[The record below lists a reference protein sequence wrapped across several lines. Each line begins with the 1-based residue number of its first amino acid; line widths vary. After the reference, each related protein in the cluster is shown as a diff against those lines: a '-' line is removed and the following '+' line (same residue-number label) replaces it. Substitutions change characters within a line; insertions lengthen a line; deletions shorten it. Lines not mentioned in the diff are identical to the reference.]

1 MSPTASQSRP
11 MRAAKP
17 RASVTRWQRAIAA
30 HAAAFRSVYCPL
42 SSGSFNTAAIQ
53 AARRPLSRCVARR
66 DIVPAPGANHCQQI
80 DVQSFPARRGGRLRI
95 ALDGAQ
101 HAQSPVS
108 AGGAFH
114 PSVAML
120 SRHFGRRDRATAGYA
135 TRRRRRRSLP
145 CTRSRC
151 RVRASSLRR
160 KVVIERAAQ
169 HQRTSFWQW
178 RSGVGAAGELR
189 ADRVGRNPIFSQ
201 RFVADRAEANEHDL
215 AGATPPPSNVERASG
230 RANAAHETL
239 RRIVP
244 IFDLALLRKG
254 QCRER
259 LFREFEA
266 PLRRSLFRR

>member
-53 AARRPLSRCVARR
+53 AARRPLSRCVAWR

-101 HAQSPVS
+101 HAQGPVS

-120 SRHFGRRDRATAGYA
+120 SRHFGRRDRCHG
-135 TRRRRRRSLP
+135 
-145 CTRSRC
+145 
-151 RVRASSLRR
+151 RVRHAPAKASKSALYE
-160 KVVIERAAQ
+160 VTVPGASFQ
-169 HQRTSFWQW
+169 PSPQGSHRTRGPTSTHL
-178 RSGVGAAGELR
+178 VLA
-189 ADRVGRNPIFSQ
+189 
-201 RFVADRAEANEHDL
+201 VA
-215 AGATPPPSNVERASG
+215 
-230 RANAAHETL
+230 
-239 RRIVP
+239 
-244 IFDLALLRKG
+244 
-254 QCRER
+254 
-259 LFREFEA
+259 
-266 PLRRSLFRR
+266 